1 MKVCFVY
8 SNRSEYSLLLPFI
21 DYFNK
26 KIPIKEI
33 NLKKSIKKIEL
44 DKNLPHIYS
53 FCYNNF
59 KKNNYD
65 YICVLGDR
73 RELPFIALAALH
85 LEKNLV
91 HIAAGEYIE
100 EIQTYDQYV
109 RPIISILSKY
119 QICFSVKA
127 KNEVKKLFKGISYLK
142 PNTFVFGNP
151 VFSGIDLDSLKR
163 SIKENYDLVLMHP
176 NSLSKE
182 QTKKDM
188 LEIKSKM
195 KNKKTI
201 IINGNK
207 DANYDII
214 QNFYSELKNKKNYVF
229 FESLPKKKYF
239 SLVKYCDKFYTN
251 SSSMTEIKFLN
262 KNCLNQIGNRNKNR
276 SESLLDKKSPEYLF
290 KLLKKDNIS
299 K

>member
-21 DYFNK
+21 DYFK
-26 KIPIKEI
+26 EKISTKEI

-44 DKNLPHIYS
+44 DENLSKIYL

-73 RELPFIALAALH
+73 RELPFIALAALN
-85 LEKNLV
+85 LEKNLI
-91 HIAAGEYIE
+91 HIAAGEYVE
-100 EIQTYDQYV
+100 GLPTHDQYV
-109 RPIISILSKY
+109 RPMVSIISKY

-127 KNEVKKLFKGISYLK
+127 ENEVKKLFKGISYLK

-151 VFSGIDLDSLKR
+151 VFSGIKLNSVKR

-182 QTKKDM
+182 QTKKDI
-188 LEIKSKM
+188 LEIKNKL

-207 DANYDII
+207 DTNYDII
-214 QNFYSELKNKKNYVF
+214 QNFYTKLKNNKNYIFV
-229 FESLPKKKYF
+229 ESLPKKQYF
-239 SLVKYCDKFYTN
+239 GLVKYCDKFYTN
-251 SSSMTEIKFLN
+251 SSSITEIKFLN
-262 KNCLNQIGNRNKNR
+262 KNCLYRIGIRNKNR
-276 SESLLDKKSPEYLF
+276 SESLLNNKSPKYLLQ
-290 KLLKKDNIS
+290 LLKKDHIS